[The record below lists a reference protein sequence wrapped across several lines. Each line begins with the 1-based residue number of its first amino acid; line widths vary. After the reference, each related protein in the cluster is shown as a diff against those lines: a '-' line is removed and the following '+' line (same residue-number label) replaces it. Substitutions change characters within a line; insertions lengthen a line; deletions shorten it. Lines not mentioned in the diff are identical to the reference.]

1 MRLLLP
7 LTALDGRLAG
17 CSIRWEASSCP
28 LQALFANENLFTSNT
43 RLFVMPRERSL
54 DIDSQADF
62 EMVEWMMTKGL
73 K

>member
-1 MRLLLP
+1 
-7 LTALDGRLAG
+7 
-17 CSIRWEASSCP
+17 
-28 LQALFANENLFTSNT
+28 
-43 RLFVMPRERSL
+43 VMPRERSL